1 MATNTVNTTDTTTQN
16 QLHQHGA
23 LPHTPELPK
32 SKGVGKFDLYQTV
45 TDKIIEA
52 IEAGIQRNGKPLWS
66 GAGATGMPYNRK
78 SGKTYSGVNV
88 LMLWMAAQEAGY
100 STAAWLTFKQAR
112 ELGGSIK
119 KGSTGVQ
126 VVYFSTVEHET
137 TNRDTG
143 EIDSKQ
149 FGFLKNYTVFNLE
162 QCEGIEDGIQRRT
175 FTGNEAAELVMQR
188 SGATIIEQGGKAFF
202 RPSTDEVYLPER
214 TRFTAD
220 EGFYSVAMHELTHWT
235 GGKARLAREFS
246 GRFGSE
252 AYAFEELIA
261 ELGAAFV
268 CADLGIIP
276 VTMADHASY
285 IDSWLRVLKSDK
297 KAIFTAASQASKA
310 HGFLMERVAVA
321 PAKAAA

>member
-112 ELGGSIK
+112 ELGANAVVGIDLDYEVLGEKNGMLMVSAS
-119 KGSTGVQ
+119 GTAVVVQ
-126 VVYFSTVEHET
+126 
-137 TNRDTG
+137 G
-143 EIDSKQ
+143 
-149 FGFLKNYTVFNLE
+149 
-162 QCEGIEDGIQRRT
+162 
-175 FTGNEAAELVMQR
+175 
-188 SGATIIEQGGKAFF
+188 
-202 RPSTDEVYLPER
+202 
-214 TRFTAD
+214 
-220 EGFYSVAMHELTHWT
+220 
-235 GGKARLAREFS
+235 
-246 GRFGSE
+246 
-252 AYAFEELIA
+252 
-261 ELGAAFV
+261 
-268 CADLGIIP
+268 
-276 VTMADHASY
+276 
-285 IDSWLRVLKSDK
+285 
-297 KAIFTAASQASKA
+297 
-310 HGFLMERVAVA
+310 
-321 PAKAAA
+321 